1 MLRLIDFI
9 VISFLQPVLPGSMAV
24 TVYMT
29 APAITVLSVTG
40 LQENVSVLLDGRDR
54 DVMKVWPM
62 FKILMF

>member
-1 MLRLIDFI
+1 
-9 VISFLQPVLPGSMAV
+9 MAV

-54 DVMKVWPM
+54 DVMKVWPL
-62 FKILMF
+62 FTICVFSFDILYNCTIVTLHEK